1 MNLTLLDSQQPQFP
15 NPNLAVR
22 EPDGLLAVGGNLK
35 PPTLLD
41 AYQQGIFPWYQD
53 DDPILWWSPSERCVI
68 DMDGLHLSK
77 SLRRTLR
84 RQQYRV
90 TTDQN
95 FAAVLKACAAPRDG
109 NTGTWITEEM
119 AEAYMQLHLLGHAH
133 SVEVWQSEQLV
144 GGIYGVAV
152 GDIFCG
158 ESMFS
163 RVTDGSKIAM
173 AYLCKALHQLG
184 YKLLDCQLENSHL
197 MSMGAYLMPREEFL
211 AELQT
216 GNSNTL
222 GWPQAGTLRV
232 NIE

>member
-35 PPTLLD
+35 PSTLLD

-53 DDPILWWSPSERCVI
+53 DYPILLLSPSERCVI

-77 SLRRTLR
+77 SLRRSLR

-90 TTDQN
+90 TTDQS

-119 AEAYMQLHLLGHAH
+119 AEAYMQLHMLGHAH
-133 SVEVWQSEQLV
+133 
-144 GGIYGVAV
+144 
-152 GDIFCG
+152 
-158 ESMFS
+158 
-163 RVTDGSKIAM
+163 
-173 AYLCKALHQLG
+173 
-184 YKLLDCQLENSHL
+184 
-197 MSMGAYLMPREEFL
+197 
-211 AELQT
+211 
-216 GNSNTL
+216 
-222 GWPQAGTLRV
+222 
-232 NIE
+232 